1 MMEVE
6 NNNPSGSAI
15 CWRIYRSLLT
25 VTICLGLLFQYS
37 QPNKSVDQFVA
48 DLAD

>member
-1 MMEVE
+1 MTK
-6 NNNPSGSAI
+6 
-15 CWRIYRSLLT
+15 LT
-25 VTICLGLLFQYS
+25 KIIQTNKKKKLVLIMLGLLFQYS